1 VAFHE
6 DMAVGLAAAAAAAP
20 PIAAFA
26 PSASLQFFKHPLE
39 HVRSSV
45 LAPADMDQLV
55 SPSSQ
60 FRPRRTR
67 LVAVSLT
74 IALCALVA
82 LVAVRRGELPAT
94 ALASD
99 STITGDTM
107 FEHAGDDG
115 DSPTSLSDAAIA
127 FGDKKS
133 LLVEDHREVV
143 ALKKEVK
150 TLEADVDA
158 LSSELGKRKGKIIV
172 NVAVGAPGR
181 PGDVGP
187 MGPVRHCFSTT
198 SAIAVPPLFE

>member
-1 VAFHE
+1 
-6 DMAVGLAAAAAAAP
+6 M
-20 PIAAFA
+20 
-26 PSASLQFFKHPLE
+26 
-39 HVRSSV
+39 

-60 FRPRRTR
+60 FRPRRAR
-67 LVAVSLT
+67 LIAVSLT
-74 IALCALVA
+74 LALCALVA

-133 LLVEDHREVV
+133 LLVEDHRQVV

-158 LSSELGKRKGKIIV
+158 LSSKLDKRKGKIVV

-187 MGPVRHCFSTT
+187 MGPVRHYFSMT

>member
-1 VAFHE
+1 
-6 DMAVGLAAAAAAAP
+6 MRIIPRLLP
-20 PIAAFA
+20 
-26 PSASLQFFKHPLE
+26 SLQFFKHLF
-39 HVRSSV
+39 VNGKSFV
-45 LAPADMDQLV
+45 LTSADMDQLV

-60 FRPRRTR
+60 FRPRRAR
-67 LVAVSLT
+67 LLAISLT

-82 LVAVRRGELPAT
+82 LVAVRRGELPA
-94 ALASD
+94 AVLASD
-99 STITGDTM
+99 STITGDTI

-143 ALKKEVK
+143 ALKKEVR

-158 LSSELGKRKGKIIV
+158 LSSELDKNKGKIVV

-187 MGPVRHCFSTT
+187 MGPVRHYFFNDFCYCRPSPF
-198 SAIAVPPLFE
+198 